1 LHNGL
6 FDIFLRNQERE
17 EKMRSKNMFY
27 SGIVLLFLT
36 FLPIGIYIGMYMF
49 VIILLILAMCVLWI
63 GFVAYLIIEG
73 LGK

>member
-1 LHNGL
+1 
-6 FDIFLRNQERE
+6 
-17 EKMRSKNMFY
+17 MRSKNMFY